1 MGYRIN
7 EECLA
12 CGTCVE
18 SCPNDAI
25 IEGETFNIDPEKCEN
40 CGICIDSCPTG
51 AIIEE

>member
-1 MGYRIN
+1 MGYRIT

-25 IEGETFNIDPEKCEN
+25 IEGEAYKIDPEKCEN
-40 CGICIDSCPTG
+40 CGTCIDACPTG
-51 AIIEE
+51 AIVEE